1 MLNKILQHDKDLFLL
16 INDSGIEFLDF
27 FWVFISNT
35 FSSIPLFLW
44 IIFLC
49 VKKFGNSFWIGI
61 LLICIVVALADFI
74 SVHFFKNVFMRLR
87 PCHEPELT
95 DQIRLL
101 VSKGGAYGFVSS
113 HAANF
118 FALAAISSKLF
129 SERSRFIY
137 IIYSW
142 AFLVALSRIFVG
154 KHYPLDVVC
163 GAILGIIFAKY
174 IWGIILKTKV
184 KNLFI

>member
-1 MLNKILQHDKDLFLL
+1 MINKLLQYDKDLFLL
-16 INDSGIEFLDF
+16 INDSGIEFLDP
-27 FWVFISNT
+27 FWVFISST
-35 FSSIPLFLW
+35 FSAIPIFLW
-44 IIFLC
+44 LIFLC
-49 VKKFGNSFWIGI
+49 IKKLGNSFWIGI
-61 LLICIVVALADFI
+61 LLICTVVGLADFI
-74 SVHFFKNVFMRLR
+74 SVHFFKNIFMRLR
-87 PCHEPELT
+87 PCHDPELI

-113 HAANF
+113 HAANY
-118 FALAAISSKLF
+118 FALAAISSILF

-142 AFLVALSRIFVG
+142 AFLVAFSRVFVG

-163 GAILGIIFAKY
+163 GALLGIIIAKY
-174 IWGIILKTKV
+174 IWVLLLKTKA